1 MFDGSAI
8 MPFHALNYTPHKLGS
23 IDRHRTLYKTRL
35 NPVLAIPSSPI
46 LLQTDES
53 GNYPESNKGSTSS
66 LASTGNESGNSLL
79 GLANTVGIIG
89 GMSVDSTLKFLRK
102 LVQRSSK
109 EESSV
114 PFVLCS
120 DPVLNKE
127 LLLHERNF
135 LPSLSSKSGTTQLDP
150 TPIVENLRSKR
161 AYLENSGAR
170 CIVMPCHIS
179 HSWHEEISKGCSV
192 PFFHMGECV
201 AKQLKEAKLRP
212 LEAGSPL
219 RIGILA
225 TNATLTAGFY
235 QEKLQNE
242 VIYSVA
248 LVSDCVGMTCLGKLL
263 SHNLEQEFVR
273 M

>member
-1 MFDGSAI
+1 MS
-8 MPFHALNYTPHKLGS
+8 FHSLNYPSLRLGS
-23 IDRHRTLYKTRL
+23 IDTHTTLYKTRL
-35 NPVLAIPSSPI
+35 NPVHAIPPSPI
-46 LLQTDES
+46 ILKTDEG
-53 GNYPESNKGSTSS
+53 GNYPESEKGSISS
-66 LASTGNESGNSLL
+66 LASTSNASGNSLL

-109 EESSV
+109 DEISI

-120 DPVLNKE
+120 DPVLNKD
-127 LLLHERNF
+127 LLLYERSF
-135 LPSLSSKSGTTQLDP
+135 LSSLSSKSECTQLDP
-150 TPIVENLRSKR
+150 IPIVENLSSKR
-161 AYLENSGAR
+161 VFLENSGAR

-219 RIGILA
+219 RIGVLA
-225 TNATLTAGFY
+225 TGATLTAGFY

-242 VIYSVA
+242 VIYSSVA
-248 LVSDCVGMTCLGKLL
+248 HVCEL
-263 SHNLEQEFVR
+263 
-273 M
+273 

>member
-1 MFDGSAI
+1 
-8 MPFHALNYTPHKLGS
+8 MPFHASNYPPHKLGS
-23 IDRHRTLYKTRL
+23 MNRHRTLSKTRL
-35 NPVLAIPSSPI
+35 NPVLAIPPSPI
-46 LLQTDES
+46 LLHTDES
-53 GNYPESNKGSTSS
+53 GNYPESSKGSSS
-66 LASTGNESGNSLL
+66 ILASTHNDSGNSLL

-102 LVQRSSK
+102 VVQRSSK
-109 EESSV
+109 QESSV

-127 LLLHERNF
+127 LSLHERSF
-135 LPSLSSKSGTTQLDP
+135 LPSLSSKSEITPMDP

-161 AYLENSGAR
+161 TYLENSGAR
-170 CIVMPCHIS
+170 CLVMPCHVS

-219 RIGILA
+219 RIGVLA
-225 TNATLTAGFY
+225 TIATLTAGFY

-242 VIYSVA
+242 VICSVA
-248 LVSDCVGMTCLGKLL
+248 HVFDGFRLTFLGK
-263 SHNLEQEFVR
+263 FRV
-273 M
+273 